1 MRLGDCA
8 LGKNA
13 WAVIFGDGR
22 TFRDTRG
29 VCLPTSC
36 YQTSNRSPKVV
47 NKLGLSFGSTKEL
60 NHIIDT
66 VLPGR
71 PAFQCRKLQIGE
83 ESLEFYHHD
92 VLDCI
97 RSIYG
102 DPEFAQD
109 LVVTPERHY
118 TDPGWTERVYSEMHT
133 GDWWWA
139 VQVRNTIL
147 DME

>member
-1 MRLGDCA
+1 MT
-8 LGKNA
+8 
-13 WAVIFGDGR
+13 V
-22 TFRDTRG
+22 T
-29 VCLPTSC
+29 
-36 YQTSNRSPKVV
+36 
-47 NKLGLSFGSTKEL
+47 
-60 NHIIDT
+60 IDT

-71 PAFQCRKLQIGE
+71 PAFQCLKLQIGE
-83 ESLEFYHHD
+83 ESLEFYHRD

-118 TDPGWTERVYSEMHT
+118 TDPGWMERVYSEMHT